1 MAYVLSF
8 LSKLVVHTP
17 LLELQSSGVQFGHIQ
32 ESYEYEDIQA
42 IDRDAEYC
50 KDSREHIDHASAQM
64 SRGNVHRRSLSERCT
79 DDNDISHP
87 SEGPHQQYG
96 NQYLASPQ
104 SASAS
109 RPAAERADIST
120 CPTDMSR
127 RAYTSSLPPTSSFLL
142 PASPSPAGP
151 ASPTAHPRLTRSI
164 PASPTL
170 ACGAARGSP
179 PGTQFTCFT
188 STKVQILTQQE
199 EERSPVSACSSSRFS
214 AITTLRCRIFW
225 CLAQGQQGQL
235 GTLLSG

>member
-1 MAYVLSF
+1 
-8 LSKLVVHTP
+8 VHTP
-17 LLELQSSGVQFGHIQ
+17 LLELQSSDVQFGHIQ

-42 IDRDAEYC
+42 IDRDA
-50 KDSREHIDHASAQM
+50 KDSREHKDHASAQM
-64 SRGNVHRRSLSERCT
+64 SRGNAHRRSLSERCT
-79 DDNDISHP
+79 EDKEISHP
-87 SEGPHQQYG
+87 SEGTHEQYG
-96 NQYLASPQ
+96 EQKLASTQ

-109 RPAAERADIST
+109 RPVAERADIST
-120 CPTDMSR
+120 CPTDTSR

-151 ASPTAHPRLTRSI
+151 ASPTAYPRLTRSI
-164 PASPTL
+164 AASPSL

-188 STKVQILTQQE
+188 STKVQMLTQQ

-235 GTLLSG
+235 GAQLSG